1 MSKDKIDSLETTVDA
16 GGINGIQKLLK
27 LSTTTTTTNMH
38 LFNTDCKLCKYATVK
53 DIIEDFCVVRMKTYQ
68 DRKNYM
74 INNLERLLKKLSNRA
89 RFIQMNLDG
98 TIDLRRRKTLKLLK
112 CLLK

>member
-38 LFNTDCKLCKYATVK
+38 LFNADCKLCKYATVK

-74 INNLERLLKKLSNRA
+74 INNLERLLKSCRTE

-98 TIDLRRRKTLKLLK
+98 TIDLRRRKL
-112 CLLK
+112 

>member
-27 LSTTTTTTNMH
+27 LSTTDNHHMH
-38 LFNTDCKLCKYATVK
+38 LFNADCKLCKYATVK

-74 INNLERLLKKLSNRA
+74 INNLERLLKSCRTE
-89 RFIQMNLDG
+89 R
-98 TIDLRRRKTLKLLK
+98 DL
-112 CLLK
+112 

>member
-38 LFNTDCKLCKYATVK
+38 LFADQKY
-53 DIIEDFCVVRMKTYQ
+53 
-68 DRKNYM
+68 
-74 INNLERLLKKLSNRA
+74 LLKIL
-89 RFIQMNLDG
+89 
-98 TIDLRRRKTLKLLK
+98 
-112 CLLK
+112 